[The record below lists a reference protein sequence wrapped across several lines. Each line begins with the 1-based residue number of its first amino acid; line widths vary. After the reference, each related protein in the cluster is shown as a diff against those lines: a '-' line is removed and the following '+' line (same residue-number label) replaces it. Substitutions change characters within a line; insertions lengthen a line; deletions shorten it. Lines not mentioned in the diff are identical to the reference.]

1 MSIEQ
6 RSFPAFRAA
15 EPLSPPAD
23 FTSRLVQIGVS
34 LDAATEHLLARYFA
48 ALLSMNEEMNLTAIK
63 EPAQVWEKHGLD
75 ALSLVPL
82 LPSSARSLLDV
93 GSGGG
98 VPGVVLA
105 IARPDVQVTLLEAT
119 QKKAAFLFA
128 LARELSLDNVR
139 VVGERAETAMRSR
152 TQSFDVVTARAVA
165 RLEKLLPLTAP
176 FAKVGGLLLLVK
188 GARADEELEE
198 AKRSLEKLDLR
209 HERTVLTPTG
219 RIVVLQK

>member
-6 RSFPAFRAA
+6 RPFPGFRAS
-15 EPLSPPAD
+15 EPLPPPAD
-23 FTSRLVQIGVS
+23 FSSSLADIGVR
-34 LDAATEHLLARYFA
+34 LEADTVDQLARYFA
-48 ALLSMNEEMNLTAIK
+48 ALLSVNEEMNLTAIK
-63 EPAQVWEKHGLD
+63 EPAQVWQKHGLD

-82 LPSSARSLLDV
+82 LPPMARSLLDV

-105 IARPDVQVTLLEAT
+105 IARPDLQVTLLEAT
-119 QKKAAFLFA
+119 QKKAGFLTA
-128 LARELSLDNVR
+128 LARELRLDNVR
-139 VVGERAETAMRSR
+139 VIAERAEAAVRSR

-165 RLEKLLPLTAP
+165 RLEKLLPLTEP
-176 FAKVGGLLLLVK
+176 FAKLGGLLLLVK

-198 AKRSLEKLDLR
+198 AKRSLKKLRLR